1 MKMKP
6 ITPGR
11 FPCRAIPMLL
21 ASAFGAS
28 IAPALAQGT
37 PALEEIIITAQKRAE
52 NLQDVPISVMSFD
65 AKAIEKKGIVVLSDI
80 NDGSVPGVSL
90 APYPGSSDYF
100 FPSFRGSTTNTAFIS
115 ASIPIA
121 VHINGVYQSQLV
133 GLNNPAADLERI
145 EVLKG
150 PQGVMSGR
158 NATGGA
164 INIYTAKPE
173 LGTFGFKQQFTVAE
187 RDQFLSKTTVN
198 LPVGE
203 TFAAKVAYVTNSR
216 DNEGVKNSAPGGYQ
230 FGERKADAVRVDMRW
245 QPSSSV
251 TVDYGYDYSLAKG
264 HDTPPQCLYPGNNAY
279 ANWVGAFG
287 MSLSSFLA
295 DPRIQQFVD
304 GCSPKKLSRL
314 YAPYDWQKNRNK
326 SEGHTL
332 NVDWKVSPTLTV
344 RSITGY
350 REIDT
355 RNNYNYAAYAGGA
368 VLRSDSGPF
377 TLTNVPGIGTLQ
389 LGHPVE
395 LYNESFSQE
404 FQFLGDL
411 AKNLKYTAGLYYAT
425 EKGHQDS
432 GPNVGQY
439 LADLGFFGAYG
450 VPAVAGTDAML
461 IDQKGLFSAH
471 SDSWAAF
478 GQVSWSPEMFG
489 GKLEVVP
496 GLRFTRDHRWVNGYN
511 TGWTNTYIVN
521 PTGINSATV
530 VSTLPAA
537 PGIGFSGV
545 SGDRRD
551 SKTTPSLSLN
561 YHWDENVMTYVKYS
575 KGYTAGGFDPVSGPA
590 TAAGFSKGYSPE
602 TVKSFEL
609 GLKSELL
616 NKRLR
621 TNVAVFQS
629 KFDNEQRSVQQATNG
644 WATENIGGSTYK
656 GLELDLTAAVT
667 ENLRITASY
676 ATLSHDYDKWIDN
689 NAMSPT
695 FGQDV
700 AKYRKLIVPKNDYS
714 ITVDYRFP
722 NFGLPGRLDGMVTY
736 SHRDD
741 FSTPLNLTIPN
752 VKTYSTTPAFHVV
765 NARLA
770 LSRIKVAPEG
780 KGSLTV
786 ALWVK
791 NLTNEK
797 YLTLANGAWVND
809 GSGTWGEP
817 RTVGMDLIY
826 QY

>member
-1 MKMKP
+1 MS
-6 ITPGR
+6 TLTRCR
-11 FPCRAIPMLL
+11 FASRVIPTLV

-28 IAPALAQGT
+28 VAPAFAQGT
-37 PALEEIIITAQKRAE
+37 PALEEIIITAQKRSE

-65 AKAIEKKGIVVLSDI
+65 AKALEKKGVVTLSDI
-80 NDGSVPGVSL
+80 NDGSVPGLSL
-90 APYPGSSDYF
+90 APYPGSSDFF
-100 FPSFRGSTTNTAFIS
+100 FPSFRGITTNTAFIS
-115 ASIPIA
+115 GPSPIA

-150 PQGVMSGR
+150 PQGVLSGR

-216 DNEGVKNSAPGGYQ
+216 DNEGVKNSVPGGYQ
-230 FGERKADAVRVDMRW
+230 FGERKSDAVRLDMRW

-251 TVDYGYDYSLAKG
+251 TVDYGYDYSLARG

-279 ANWVGAFG
+279 ANWIGAFG

-295 DPRIQQFVD
+295 DPRVKQFVD
-304 GCSPKKLSRL
+304 GCSPRKLSHL
-314 YAPYDWQKNRNK
+314 YAPFDWQKNRNK

-332 NVDWKVSPTLTV
+332 NVDWKVSSTLTV

-355 RNNYNYAAYAGGA
+355 RNNYIYAAYGGGA

-377 TLTNVPGIGTLQ
+377 TLTNVPGVGTLQ
-389 LGHPVE
+389 LGHPVK

-411 AKNLKYTAGLYYAT
+411 AKNLRYTAGIYYST

-432 GPNVGQY
+432 GPNIGQY

-450 VPAVAGTDAML
+450 IPPVSGTDAML
-461 IDQKGLFSAH
+461 VDQKGLHSAK
-471 SDSWAAF
+471 SDSWAVF
-478 GQVSWSPEMFG
+478 GQVSWAPEMFG
-489 GKLEVVP
+489 GKVEVVP

-521 PTGINSATV
+521 PTGATSGTV
-530 VSTLPAA
+530 VSTIPGA
-537 PGIGFSGV
+537 PGFGFASA

-561 YHWDENVMTYVKYS
+561 YHWDKDLMTYVKYS
-575 KGYTAGGFDPVSGPA
+575 KGYTGGGFDPVSGPA
-590 TAAGFSKGYSPE
+590 SAASFSKGYSPE
-602 TVKSFEL
+602 TIKSIEL

-616 NKRLR
+616 DKRLR
-621 TNVAVFQS
+621 TNIAVFQS
-629 KFDNEQRSVQQATNG
+629 KFDNEQKSTAQLGGG
-644 WATENIGGSTYK
+644 WAVENVGGSTYK

-667 ENLRITASY
+667 ESLRVTASY
-676 ATLSHDYDKWIDN
+676 ATLSHDYDKWMDN
-689 NAMSPT
+689 NPMSPT

-700 AKYRKLIVPKNDYS
+700 TKNRKLIVPKNDYS

-722 NFGLPGRLDGMVTY
+722 NFGLPGRLDGTVTY

-741 FSTPLNLTIPN
+741 FSTPLNLAIPN

-786 ALWVK
+786 ALWGK